1 MRIELFMCCRES
13 MNLYG
18 MQKTTFQGSRNAFI
32 NLWEDYVVLSM
43 IIKWMICW
51 FLGLFVRIVIM
62 KLQNKMW
69 FTSKAIE
76 KIFLLEN
83 YLNFGLFVV
92 HMVSFRSKTLDTSLE
107 EILSYVTN
115 HFATLC
121 NWILFTI
128 KLIMLATTKFTLHI
142 FQAI

>member
-1 MRIELFMCCRES
+1 MCSHES
-13 MNLYG
+13 MKLYG
-18 MQKTTFQGSRNAFI
+18 MQKTTFQGLRNALI
-32 NLWEDYVVLSM
+32 NLWKDYAKLLM
-43 IIKWMICW
+43 ITKWMICW
-51 FLGLFVRIVIM
+51 FLDLFVRIVIM

-92 HMVSFRSKTLDTSLE
+92 HMVSFRSKTLIISLE

-128 KLIMLATTKFTLHI
+128 KLVMLATTKFTLHI
-142 FQAI
+142 FRAI